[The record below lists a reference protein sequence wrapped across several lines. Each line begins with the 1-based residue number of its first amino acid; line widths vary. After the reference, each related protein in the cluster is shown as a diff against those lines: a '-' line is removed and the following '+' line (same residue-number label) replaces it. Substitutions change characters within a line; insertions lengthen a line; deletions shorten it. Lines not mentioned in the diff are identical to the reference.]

1 MHYIYDMK
9 KKKQLYAGTYI
20 SVREFVNSGKLLNNN
35 QQPVT
40 ETYVYRLIR
49 KYQEGKRDN
58 LPFEYIRLGQIIRIK
73 Q

>member
-1 MHYIYDMK
+1 MK
-9 KKKQLYAGTYI
+9 KKKQFYAGTYI

>member
-1 MHYIYDMK
+1 MK
-9 KKKQLYAGTYI
+9 NNKPYGDYV

-35 QQPVT
+35 QHPVT